1 MQINNRCTSSALA
14 ILTGKV
20 ETNQNDMERESQ
32 QTLPKVNKSLSNSYL
47 NTCKILSI
55 YVRIIYNQVQ
65 QNGAQVLKGS
75 LWIY

>member
-65 QNGAQVLKGS
+65 QNGAQV
-75 LWIY
+75 